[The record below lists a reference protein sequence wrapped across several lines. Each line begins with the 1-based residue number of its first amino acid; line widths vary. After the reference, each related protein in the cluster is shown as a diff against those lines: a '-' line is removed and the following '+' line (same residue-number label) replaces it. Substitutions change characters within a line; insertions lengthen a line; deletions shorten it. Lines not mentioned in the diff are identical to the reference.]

1 MVEWSKVNDLRNGKW
16 GENLKFE
23 IGDGAKHPSI
33 SAILGVIKS
42 TKVNNLS

>member
-1 MVEWSKVNDLRNGKW
+1 MVKWSKVNDFRNGKW

-23 IGDGAKHPSI
+23 IGDWASI